1 MWSMNTNKYL
11 GGLILVAW
19 LLLIVDFVG
28 DQIIPPMEPVVSKAS
43 ADSVSV
49 LKAEEKPSV
58 PDQPL
63 SVLLAAANVD
73 KGKKVAKKCVACHS
87 FKNGGKNKVGPNL
100 YNIMGNDRG
109 VVPGFSYSS
118 AIKTMA
124 GKWGFEDM
132 NEFLKKPKKFMPG
145 TKMSFSGLKK
155 PGDRAAMILYLRSFA
170 DSPVT
175 LPQ

>member
-73 KGKKVAKKCVACHS
+73 KGKKVAKKCVAS
-87 FKNGGKNKVGPNL
+87 
-100 YNIMGNDRG
+100 
-109 VVPGFSYSS
+109 
-118 AIKTMA
+118 
-124 GKWGFEDM
+124 
-132 NEFLKKPKKFMPG
+132 
-145 TKMSFSGLKK
+145 
-155 PGDRAAMILYLRSFA
+155 
-170 DSPVT
+170 
-175 LPQ
+175 

>member
-11 GGLILVAW
+11 GGLIVVAW
-19 LLLIVDFVG
+19 LLLVVDFVG

-43 ADSVSV
+43 ADSVLAAVKSD
-49 LKAEEKPSV
+49 KPAV
-58 PDQPL
+58 PEQPL
-63 SVLLAAANVD
+63 NVLLAAANID

-100 YNIMGNDRG
+100 YDIMGKDRAK
-109 VVPGFSYSS
+109 VSGFAYSS
-118 AIKTMA
+118 AIKTMG
-124 GKWGFEDM
+124 GKWGFDDM
-132 NEFLKKPKKFMPG
+132 NAFLKKPKKFMPG

-155 PGDRAAMILYLRSFA
+155 PRDRAAIILYMRSFS

-175 LPQ
+175 LP